1 MNTGKNFW
9 KKPQQLSAKR
19 AIRIKSGENKLLVG
33 IMSDTHD
40 CLPLVDKAVKKLLKE
55 NVELVLHAGDYVSPF
70 VIPHFK
76 PFKGKF
82 IGVFGNNDGDHEFLK
97 RRFTEFGLEVRG
109 VFAEVKLD
117 GLRIALLHGG
127 EPGSPPGPS
136 ELLKSLLESE
146 CYDVVVHGH
155 VHDAKVYKK
164 GKTLIINP
172 GEVCG
177 YLTGKSTVAVLNTKT
192 LDAKIIPLE

>member
-1 MNTGKNFW
+1 M
-9 KKPQQLSAKR
+9 
-19 AIRIKSGENKLLVG
+19 IVG
-33 IMSDTHD
+33 IMADTHD
-40 CLPLVDKAVKKLLKE
+40 HLPLVDKAVKRLIDEK
-55 NVELVLHAGDYVSPF
+55 VELVLHAGDYISPF

-97 RRFTEFGLEVRG
+97 RRFAEFGLEIRG
-109 VFAEVKLD
+109 IFAEVKVD

-127 EPGSPPGPS
+127 EPGGPPGAS
-136 ELLKSLLESE
+136 ELLKSLISAG
-146 CYDVVVHGH
+146 CYDVIVHGH
-155 VHDAKVYKK
+155 VHEAKAYKE

-177 YLTGKSTVAVLNTKT
+177 YLSGKSTVAI
-192 LDAKIIPLE
+192 LDTERVEARIIKLE

>member
-1 MNTGKNFW
+1 MNTGESFW
-9 KKPQQLSAKR
+9 KKPQQLNTR
-19 AIRIKSGENKLLVG
+19 QAIRIKSGENKLLVG

-40 CLPLVDKAVKKLLKE
+40 RLPMVDKAVKKLVEEK
-55 NVELVLHAGDYVSPF
+55 VELVLHAGDYVSPF

-76 PFKGKF
+76 PLKSKF

-97 RRFTEFGLEVRG
+97 RRFAEFGLEIRG
-109 VFAEVKLD
+109 VFAEVKVD
-117 GLRIALLHGG
+117 SLRIALLHGG

-136 ELLKSLLESE
+136 ELLRSLLESE
-146 CYDVVVHGH
+146 AYDVIVYGH

-164 GKTLIINP
+164 GKALIINP

-192 LDAKIIPLE
+192 LDAKIISLE

>member
-1 MNTGKNFW
+1 M
-9 KKPQQLSAKR
+9 
-19 AIRIKSGENKLLVG
+19 LVG

-40 CLPLVDKAVKKLLKE
+40 NLPLIDRAVKKLIDEK
-55 NVELVLHAGDYVSPF
+55 VELVLHAGDYISPF

-82 IGVFGNNDGDHEFLK
+82 TGVFGNNDGDHEFLK
-97 RRFTEFGLEVRG
+97 RRFAEFGLEIRG
-109 VFAEVKLD
+109 IFAEVKID

-127 EPGSPPGPS
+127 EPGGPPGAS
-136 ELLKSLLESE
+136 ELLKSLISSD
-146 CYDVVVHGH
+146 CYDVIVHGH
-155 VHDAKVYKK
+155 VHEAKAYKK

-177 YLTGKSTVAVLNTKT
+177 YLTGKPSMAILNTET
-192 LDAKIIPLE
+192 MEAKIVPL

>member
-1 MNTGKNFW
+1 
-9 KKPQQLSAKR
+9 
-19 AIRIKSGENKLLVG
+19 LLVG

-40 CLPLVDKAVKKLLKE
+40 RLPLVDKAVKKLEEEK
-55 NVELVLHAGDYVSPF
+55 VDLVLHAGDYISPF

-97 RRFTEFGLEVRG
+97 RRFSEFGLEIRG
-109 VFAEVKLD
+109 VFAEVKVD

-127 EPGSPPGPS
+127 EPGSPPGAS
-136 ELLKSLLESE
+136 ELLKSLVESE
-146 CYDVVVHGH
+146 CYDVVIHGH
-155 VHDAKVYKK
+155 VHDAKAYKK

-177 YLTGKSTVAVLNTKT
+177 YLTGKSTIAVLNTKT
-192 LDAKIIPLE
+192 LDVKILPLE

>member
-1 MNTGKNFW
+1 M
-9 KKPQQLSAKR
+9 
-19 AIRIKSGENKLLVG
+19 LVG

-40 CLPLVDKAVKKLLKE
+40 NLPMVDKAVSKLQHEK
-55 NVELVLHAGDYVSPF
+55 VELVLHAGDYVAPF

-97 RRFTEFGLEVRG
+97 KRFTEFGLEIRG
-109 VFAEVKLD
+109 IFAEVNID
-117 GLRIALLHGG
+117 NLRIALLHGG

-136 ELLKSLLESE
+136 ELLKSLLKTT
-146 CYDVVVHGH
+146 CYDIIIHGH
-155 VHDAKVYKK
+155 VHEAKAYKK
-164 GKTLIINP
+164 GRTLIINP

-177 YLTGKSTVAVLNTKT
+177 YLTGKPSIAVLNTESME
-192 LDAKIIPLE
+192 ARIIPLK